1 MKILL
6 IGSGGREHA
15 LAWRLKQSPSVSQLI
30 CPNGNPGIGLVAETP
45 KVALNSPAAWAEY
58 AAAQKIDLVVVG
70 PEQPLSEGVTDACL
84 AVGIPVFGPT
94 KAAAQLEASKAF
106 SKEVMRA
113 AGIPT
118 AHSESFTA
126 YEPALKFAT
135 SLGLPVVIK
144 ADGLAAGKGVAIC
157 TTEAEVQQA
166 LNENFTEQRFG
177 ASSQT
182 VLVEQ
187 FLEGQEA
194 SLLALCDG
202 TDVYLLPPSQDHK
215 RAYDGDQGPN
225 TGGMGTYAPAPI
237 VTEEVLSATLQGVM
251 LPALREM
258 AKRGTPY
265 KGVLYAGLMI
275 SPTGELNVLEFN
287 CRFGD
292 PETQVVLPLIDG
304 DLAEALL
311 ACAEGRL
318 AKHLARRD
326 GSTLTMRPE
335 AAACVVIASG
345 GYPGAYETG
354 RVISGLED
362 CNTPT
367 SVVFHAGTASNSAG
381 QVVTAGGRVLGVTA
395 WGPTL
400 KDAVARA
407 YGLTEKIHFDGMMF
421 RKDIAHRALK

>member
-15 LAWRLKQSPSVSQLI
+15 LAWKLKQSPSVTQVI
-30 CPNGNPGIGLVAETP
+30 CPNGNPGISLVAETP
-45 KVALNSPAAWAEY
+45 KVPLSSPLDWAEF
-58 AAAQKIDLVVVG
+58 AKQQKIDLVVVG
-70 PEQPLSEGVTDACL
+70 PEQPLAEGVTDACL
-84 AVGIPVFGPT
+84 AYGIPVFGPT
-94 KAAAQLEASKAF
+94 KTAAQLEASKSF
-106 SKEVMRA
+106 SKEVMNA

-118 AHSESFTA
+118 AQAKSFTEYA
-126 YEPALKFAT
+126 PALDFAK
-135 SLGLPVVIK
+135 SLGLPVVVK

-157 TTEAEVQQA
+157 TTAKELETA
-166 LNENFTEQRFG
+166 LSENFTEKRFG
-177 ASSQT
+177 SSSSS

-187 FLEGQEA
+187 FLHGQEA

-225 TGGMGTYAPAPI
+225 TGGMGTYAPAPL
-237 VTEEVLSATLQGVM
+237 VTEEVLSATLSGVM

-258 AKRGTPY
+258 ASRGTPY

-275 SPTGELNVLEFN
+275 SPEGELNVLEFN

-304 DLAEALL
+304 DLAEAML

-318 AKHLARRD
+318 AKHLAQRN
-326 GSTLTMRPE
+326 GNTLTMRPE
-335 AAACVVIASG
+335 AAACVVCASG
-345 GYPGAYETG
+345 GYPGNYQTG
-354 RVISGLED
+354 KVITGLESSD
-362 CNTPT
+362 PAN
-367 SVVFHAGTASNSAG
+367 SIVFHAGTAFDSHGN
-381 QVVTAGGRVLGVTA
+381 VVTAGGRVLGVTA

-407 YGLTEKIHFDGMMF
+407 YQLTDQIHFDGMML
-421 RKDIAHRALK
+421 RGDIAHRAL